1 MEVKNEKANNL
12 CTALDLAIRDL
23 EVSKDDSKFGYEIS
37 GKSYQNYMSNQCWD
51 SYKENHQQQFKQ
63 QFIDGNGGEIKEN
76 GLVPP
81 KMASFGSS
89 SRFIYELSKDI
100 PGFTFEKKLHTYIT
114 GKRVGAPANLDG
126 FLQKGNHY
134 IYVEAKRREIYY
146 SPHKNEKIK
155 RVYIPVYEKITEE
168 CGKDKFHIEP
178 KESEEQDQKKI
189 TFYINNK
196 PAQYF
201 DLKQL
206 ICHFLGI
213 TYYIAFNNIQ
223 NAEVTF
229 LYLIYNPTEVFD
241 YIDEMYKD
249 KIIDRYKEAKQFIE
263 SSSDVIPSI
272 FEAIRQYQIENN
284 NLANINI
291 SFDFKLVDQATYKQ
305 AIESIQ

>member
-23 EVSKDDSKFGYEIS
+23 EVGKDDSKFGYEIS
-37 GKSYQNYMSNQCWD
+37 GKSYQNYMSNQYWD

-63 QFIDGNGGEIKEN
+63 QFKDGNGGEIQEN

-100 PGFTFEKKLHTYIT
+100 PGFTFENKLHTH
-114 GKRVGAPANLDG
+114 VGGVANLDG

-134 IYVEAKRREIYY
+134 IYVEAKRREIYD

-155 RVYIPVYEKITEE
+155 RVYIPVYKKIIEV
-168 CGKDKFHIEP
+168 CGEDKFHIEP
-178 KESEEQDQKKI
+178 KEYEEQDQKKI

-196 PAQYF
+196 PAQFF

-213 TYYIAFNNIQ
+213 TYDIAFNNIQ

-249 KIIDRYKEAKQFIE
+249 NIIDRYEEAKQFIE
-263 SSSDVIPSI
+263 SSLDVIPSI
-272 FEAIRQYQIENN
+272 FQAVLKYQIEASPQK
-284 NLANINI
+284 LANIDI

-305 AIESIQ
+305 AIESIR